1 MMRRSVMAILLLLMP
16 VGALA
21 ADDASLGGP
30 FRLIDQNGAVRTE
43 ADFRG
48 SYPLIYFGF
57 THCPDLCPRSLGT
70 MSTALDELSA
80 RAPAKAQRVA
90 LLFITVDPERDTVA
104 VVKDYLAKFHPRLIG
119 LTGPAKEVE
128 GMTRTY
134 GAFYAPVPQEGGDYT
149 VDHSGFIVL
158 MGPAGEY
165 LTHFESDIGADALAA
180 ELEQRVA
187 P

>member
-1 MMRRSVMAILLLLMP
+1 MMRRSVVAILLLLMP

-21 ADDASLGGP
+21 AEGASLGGT
-30 FRLIDQNGAVRTE
+30 FRLIDQTGTVRTE

-90 LLFITVDPERDTVA
+90 LLFITIDPERDSVA
-104 VVKDYLAKFHPRLIG
+104 VMKDYVAKFHPRLIG
-119 LTGPAKEVE
+119 LTGSAEEVE
-128 GMTRTY
+128 GMTRNY
-134 GAFYAPVPQEGGDYT
+134 GAFFAPVPQEGGGYAM
-149 VDHSGFIVL
+149 DHSGFIVL

-165 LTHFESDIGADALAA
+165 LTHFESDVGADALAA

>member
-48 SYPLIYFGF
+48 FYPLIYFGF

-70 MSTALDELSA
+70 MSTTLDELSA
-80 RAPAKAQRVA
+80 RAPAKA
-90 LLFITVDPERDTVA
+90 
-104 VVKDYLAKFHPRLIG
+104 
-119 LTGPAKEVE
+119 
-128 GMTRTY
+128 
-134 GAFYAPVPQEGGDYT
+134 
-149 VDHSGFIVL
+149 
-158 MGPAGEY
+158 PAG
-165 LTHFESDIGADALAA
+165 GG
-180 ELEQRVA
+180 
-187 P
+187 